1 MRAYGDSLRGYGH
14 ETHVKCNFTCQY
26 CGYDG
31 RAFPNWFQLTV
42 DHIVPQSQGGT
53 DDGENLVTACHA
65 CNSITSRMKFPQG
78 APKETIVTEKKQR
91 VQARQAEYFEFWR
104 TNVAPRYL
112 EKWEG
117 KEVASHND

>member
-42 DHIVPQSQGGT
+42 DHIVPQAQGGT
-53 DDGENLVTACHA
+53 DDRDNLLSACHA
-65 CNSITSRMKFPQG
+65 CNFITSRMSFAQD
-78 APKETIVTEKKQR
+78 APKEELISEKKQR
-91 VQARQAEYFEFWR
+91 VQETQSGYFEFWR
-104 TNVAPRYL
+104 THVAPLYIR
-112 EKWEG
+112 KWES
-117 KEVASHND
+117 EP